1 MADMEN
7 DPFVPAVP
15 AVSAT
20 LMLLRQRGEIEV
32 LMVQR
37 SAGAVF
43 GSALVFPGGKL
54 DTADKAEDWHN
65 HIRIE
70 HGIDDEARGLRI
82 AAWREL
88 FEETGLLP
96 DTQPVAGV
104 HQRDMP
110 YLDLIRRSGARL
122 PLDTTRPFARWIT
135 PARAPRRFDTYFF
148 LTAYE
153 GGDDVLCDGSETV
166 AAEWLSPRQAIALA
180 ERGERQL
187 MFATRA
193 QLHRLARCGSI
204 ADAIADANAYP
215 IVPIEPKPE
224 RRGDRLF
231 ATIPHGLGYA
241 YCEEDITGRRMT
253 TSASAQR

>member
-1 MADMEN
+1 MADMAN
-7 DPFVPAVP
+7 DPSAPAIP

-20 LMLLRQRGEIEV
+20 LMLLRQRDEIEV

-37 SAGAVF
+37 NADAVF

-54 DTADKAEDWHN
+54 DAADKADDWHE
-65 HIRIE
+65 HIRIAPDL
-70 HGIDDEARGLRI
+70 DDEARGLRI

-96 DTQPVAGV
+96 DRQPVTGV
-104 HQRDMP
+104 HLRNVP
-110 YLDLIRRSGARL
+110 YLNLIRRSGICL
-122 PLDTTRPFARWIT
+122 PLDTTHPFARWIT

-148 LTAYE
+148 LAAYE

-166 AAEWLSPRQAIALA
+166 AAEWLSPRRAIALA
-180 ERGERQL
+180 ERRERQL

-204 ADAIADANAYP
+204 AEAIADANAYP
-215 IVPIEPKPE
+215 VVAIEPKPE
-224 RRGDRLF
+224 QRGDRLF

-253 TSASAQR
+253 TSANAQR